1 MAEHNIKLASV
12 VVLTCN
18 GREHLEEC
26 LGSLK
31 DQTYKALEVVLV
43 INGSNDG
50 SADFVRRRFGDFVRI
65 IELPENIGYTG
76 GNNVGLRAAR
86 GRYLALLNDDTRL
99 HSDWLKNMVE
109 SLEKQADYGMAA
121 CKILSYYHPEIIDNV
136 GHIFCRDGTFRGRGR
151 LEEDRGQYDR
161 EEEVLSP
168 SGCAFLVRREALD
181 EVGLLDDDFFIYGED
196 ADLSLRIR
204 LAGWKVVYV
213 PSSIVYHKYSATT
226 GAYSPFKAF
235 LVERN
240 RIWLTVKN
248 FPPGALLMAPVYA
261 SLRMI
266 YQIYGVLAG
275 KGAAGEF
282 ARQYSPLSLLGILI
296 KAHLAALAGA
306 PMMWRKRLKI
316 NRIKKVSN
324 REFYGWLKKFR
335 LSAKELALKN

>member
-1 MAEHNIKLASV
+1 MRLASV

-31 DQTYKALEVVLV
+31 DQSYPELEVILV
-43 INGSNDG
+43 INGSDDG
-50 SADFVRRRFGDFVRI
+50 SADFVRGRFGDFVRI

-76 GNNVGLRAAR
+76 GNNAGLRVAR
-86 GRYLALLNDDTRL
+86 GEYLALLNDDTRL
-99 HSDWLKNMVE
+99 DPDWLKNMVE
-109 SLEKQADYGMAA
+109 VLDRRSDYGMSA
-121 CKILSYYHPEIIDNV
+121 CKILSYYEPDIIDNV
-136 GHIFCRDGTFRGRGR
+136 GHIIYRDGTFRGRGR
-151 LEEDRGQYDR
+151 LEKDRGQYDR
-161 EEEVLSP
+161 EEEILSP

-181 EVGLLDDDFFIYGED
+181 KVGLLDADFFIYGED

-213 PSSIVYHKYSATT
+213 PSAIVYHKYSATT

-240 RIWLTVKN
+240 RIWLTIKN
-248 FPPGALLMAPVYA
+248 FPPGALFLSPVFA
-261 SLRMI
+261 VLRMI
-266 YQIYGVLAG
+266 YQSYGVLAG

-282 ARQYSPLSLLGILI
+282 SRQYSSFSLLGILV

-306 PMMWRKRLKI
+306 PMMWRKRLSI

-324 REFYGWLKKFR
+324 REFYDWLKRFS
-335 LSAKELALKN
+335 LSAKELALKE

>member
-1 MAEHNIKLASV
+1 MTEDNIDLASV

-18 GREHLEEC
+18 GKEHLEEC
-26 LGSLK
+26 LESLK
-31 DQTYKALEVVLV
+31 SQTYPKLEVILV
-43 INGSNDG
+43 INGSDDG
-50 SADFVRRRFGDFVRI
+50 SADFVRRCFGDFVRI

-99 HSDWLKNMVE
+99 HPEWLKNMVE

-121 CKILSYYHPEIIDNV
+121 CKILSYYQPEIIDNV
-136 GHIFCRDGTFRGRGR
+136 GHIFYRDGTFRGRGR
-151 LEEDRGQYDR
+151 LEKDRGQYDR

-213 PSSIVYHKYSATT
+213 PSAIVYHKYSATT

-240 RIWLTVKN
+240 RIWLTLKN
-248 FPPGALLMAPVYA
+248 FPPGALLMAPIYA
-261 SLRMI
+261 ALRMI

-275 KGAAGEF
+275 RGAAGEF

-296 KAHLAALAGA
+296 KAHLSALTGA
-306 PMMWRKRLKI
+306 PLMWRKRKKI
-316 NRIKKVSN
+316 NRLKKVSN
-324 REFYGWLKKFR
+324 REFYRWLKQFS
-335 LSAKELALKN
+335 LSAKELALKE